1 MNHLSSPTPRP
12 KNKKSRLLTP
22 LYKAYERFLKTRG
35 HPREIALGFALG
47 LFVGMTPLMGL
58 HTAIAVPLAALFKW
72 NKISAAISVWITN
85 AVTAPL
91 IYSIT
96 YVIGSKLIGLEKSF
110 TLKGLN
116 GFSGLYH
123 LILNTPEIALAMT
136 VGGIVLGL
144 PLAFIGYYFTITV
157 IRKYREDI
165 KARIAKSKEKRALK
179 KNAGVIGSDDYPDA
193 EASPHSEL
201 TDQAQYATLKNPPD
215 SSP

>member
-12 KNKKSRLLTP
+12 ENKKSRLLGP

-58 HTAIAVPLAALFKW
+58 HTAIAVPLAALLKW

-85 AVTAPL
+85 AVTAPI

-96 YVIGSKLIGLEKSF
+96 YVIGSRLIGLEKSF

-116 GFSGLYH
+116 GFSGLYK
-123 LILNTPEIALAMT
+123 LILNTPEIAIAMT

-144 PLAFIGYYFTITV
+144 PMAFIGYYFTITV

-179 KNAGVIGSDDYPDA
+179 KEAGVINSDDYPDA